1 MYTHSV
7 LLLGTVMH
15 QGKKASV
22 PAATMWATVL
32 YPTFPFPHQGGK
44 GSHNVEQ
51 VPGLADKEIF
61 NSQGMHSTNRLHSFS
76 LVGPKYSSVITSN
89 QTALTEQL
97 PTYQGD
103 AKHKNWTQAWIYFS
117 WPVNLCDFFFFKF
130 KARILW
136 IYQFTTCFKSRLT
149 QFCKSTG
156 LTWKW
161 SSASAFPPCMD

>member
-22 PAATMWATVL
+22 PAAPMWATVL

-76 LVGPKYSSVITSN
+76 LVGSVITSN
-89 QTALTEQL
+89 QTALTEKL

-103 AKHKNWTQAWIYFS
+103 AKHKNRTQA
-117 WPVNLCDFFFFKF
+117 
-130 KARILW
+130 
-136 IYQFTTCFKSRLT
+136 
-149 QFCKSTG
+149 
-156 LTWKW
+156 
-161 SSASAFPPCMD
+161 